1 MALTLRSSTSFINL
15 EETKIFKTPD
25 DSLATICFARM
36 RLSSLSRFQARNSR
50 SVSMQDQAWL
60 SITGQKKNNSEE
72 REKAMNVS
80 LMALKN
86 AGLEG
91 VMVDAWWGSVEKD
104 VKVQLG
110 RNPDLI
116 YTDRSGQRNP
126 EYISLGCD
134 SLPVLRGRTP
144 IQVYTDYMRSF
155 RERFR
160 DYLGRVIV
168 EIQVGLGPCGELRY
182 PESNGTWKFPGIRE
196 FQCYDKRQ
204 KQSGNMTGKGG
215 THDSRHYKQ
224 FPQETGFLRK
234 DGAWNTKYGQFFL
247 EWYSGKL
254 PEHGDRI
261 LTAAKATF
269 RGTETKLSG
278 KVAGIH
284 WHYRTSVQL
293 RLHGNERWGTTQPE
307 YANCSPEGL
316 VRQVKMATKTA
327 QGELTVEN
335 ALERYDAGGYAQ
347 VLE

>member
-1 MALTLRSSTSFINL
+1 MG
-15 EETKIFKTPD
+15 
-25 DSLATICFARM
+25 AR
-36 RLSSLSRFQARNSR
+36 RN
-50 SVSMQDQAWL
+50 QQ
-60 SITGQKKNNSEE
+60 
-72 REKAMNVS
+72 
-80 LMALKN
+80 
-86 AGLEG
+86 
-91 VMVDAWWGSVEKD
+91 
-104 VKVQLG
+104 
-110 RNPDLI
+110 NPDLI

-196 FQCYDKRQ
+196 FQCYDKLHSKQRQ

-215 THDSRHYKQ
+215 THDSGHYKQ
-224 FPQETGFLRK
+224 FPEETGFLRR

-278 KVAGIH
+278 KMGNNLSMQIVNGI
-284 WHYRTSVQL
+284 VFNFACMEMKD
-293 RLHGNERWGTTQPE
+293 GEQPE